1 MCGDNKNLNAYTVV
15 EIRVTKN
22 MMPGKHPEAP
32 RLSQKM
38 DDAQKTSTAHQ

>member
-22 MMPGKHPEAP
+22 LGKELPKA
-32 RLSQKM
+32 K
-38 DDAQKTSTAHQ
+38 